1 MVPMC
6 LDCVVLGVV
15 AGSAGLVGVALG
27 VWLLSRRGPRV
38 IFRDQ
43 GTYYYVIK
51 EDGSVEPVETLPPSP
66 EKRGVVEGELGEEVG
81 KVLEEVKHEVRQEV
95 IGRWRG
101 RVKRE
106 LLMFGVIT
114 FVIAFIVS
122 YLYCSSY
129 LKP

>member
-1 MVPMC
+1 
-6 LDCVVLGVV
+6 
-15 AGSAGLVGVALG
+15 
-27 VWLLSRRGPRV
+27 
-38 IFRDQ
+38 
-43 GTYYYVIK
+43 
-51 EDGSVEPVETLPPSP
+51 
-66 EKRGVVEGELGEEVG
+66 
-81 KVLEEVKHEVRQEV
+81 VLEEVKHEVRQGV